1 MPLDPSDAALKNLER
16 LISRDPLLRD
26 IVSPTLPGARRA
38 ARFSP
43 DVDVIEDA
51 EGWIVWLEVPGVSRE
66 SLHVDVEGTKLTV
79 RGEKRLLRAA
89 DAQVRVAERVG
100 GKFAREF
107 LLPFAVAADRISAR
121 LHEGVLQVRLPRVG
135 EREKREVPITSPGE

>member
-26 IVSPTLPGARRA
+26 IISPSLPGARRA

-43 DVDVIEDA
+43 EVDVIEDG
-51 EGWIVWLEVPGVSRE
+51 EGWTVWLEVPGVDRE
-66 SLHVDVEGTKLTV
+66 SLHVDVEGTRLTI

-89 DAQVRVAERVG
+89 EAQVRVAERVG
-100 GKFAREF
+100 GRFSREF
-107 LLPFAVAADRISAR
+107 LLPFAVAADQISAR
-121 LHEGVLQVRLPRVG
+121 LHDGVLTVRLPRIG
-135 EREKREVPITSPGE
+135 EREKREVPII